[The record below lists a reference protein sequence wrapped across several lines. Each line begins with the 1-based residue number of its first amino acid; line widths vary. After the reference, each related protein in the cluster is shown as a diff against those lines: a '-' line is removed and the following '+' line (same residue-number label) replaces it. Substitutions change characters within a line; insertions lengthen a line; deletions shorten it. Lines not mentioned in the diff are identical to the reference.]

1 MRLFA
6 TSRALRLGTG
16 SPAKSKPLTVEDK
29 TYSTDDW
36 TNTPDQILAHVGRRL
51 YLDENHPLA
60 ITRKLIESQFRG
72 PVYGNYSEKDPIVS
86 TAQNF
91 DVLGFP
97 ADHPGRSRTDTYYL
111 NDKTVL
117 RTHTSAHQQAY
128 FQQINR
134 NEETRPEEVGYTVVA
149 DVYRRDAI
157 DRSHYPVFHQM
168 EGAMLWKRP
177 GDKPLEHATQTAAAI
192 MKDVNSIPPHDVP
205 VEDPN
210 PTIHPQRNPLQADY
224 HSEEEV
230 EAIAAHLKRSL
241 ERMVIKVFTEA
252 QKAAASGGLATE
264 PLKVRW
270 VEAYFPFTSPS
281 WELEVFWQ
289 GDWLEI
295 LGCGV
300 VKQELLIN
308 SDVPNRVGWAF
319 GLGLERIAMLLF
331 NIPDIRLFWSKDER
345 FLSQFKAGQV
355 TRFEPFSKHPA
366 CYKDVAFFL
375 PSASTSGGSAAGGA
389 VPVHENDVMEIVR
402 GIGGD
407 LVEDVKLIDEFTHP
421 KTSRKSLC
429 YRINYRS
436 LERTLT
442 NEEANNLHET
452 VRTKLVEQ
460 LVSRSREQPPQV
472 AAPVK
477 KVHYPFWFGG
487 SASCFAAAVTH
498 PLDLGTF
505 AHILRNNGFFGLY
518 NGLSAALLRQLT
530 YSTTR
535 FGIYEELKSRF
546 TSPSSPPGF
555 LTLLGMACTSGILGG
570 ITGNPAD
577 VLNVRMQSDA
587 ALPPAQRRNY
597 RHAFHGL
604 VQMTRTEGVSSLFR
618 GVWPNSTRAILMTSS
633 QLVSYDVFKRACL
646 EKLGMSDN
654 LSTHF
659 TASLAAGFVA
669 TTVCSPVDVIK
680 TRVMSASP
688 AESRGHGIVGLLREI
703 IRKEGF
709 TWAFRGWVPSFIRL
723 GPHTIATFV
732 FLEEHKKLYRFL
744 KGI

>member
-6 TSRALRLGTG
+6 TSRALRLGSG
-16 SPAKSKPLTVEDK
+16 RCLTVEGK
-29 TYSTDDW
+29 AYPIDDW
-36 TNTPDQILAHVGRRL
+36 TNTPDTILAHIDRRL

-60 ITRKLIESQFRG
+60 ITRKLIESQFPG
-72 PVYGNYSEKDPIVS
+72 PIYGNYSEKCPIVT

-97 ADHPGRSRTDTYYL
+97 ANHPGRSRTDTYYL
-111 NDKTVL
+111 NKKTVL

-134 NEETRPEEVGYTVVA
+134 NEATRPEEVGYTVVA

-177 GDKPLEHATQTAAAI
+177 ADKPLEHARQTAAAI
-192 MKDVNSIPPHDVP
+192 MKDVGSIPSHDVP

-210 PTIHPQRNPLQADY
+210 PTIHPQRNPLQAEY

-230 EAIAAHLKRSL
+230 EAIAAHLKKSL
-241 ERMVIKVFTEA
+241 ERMVIRVFSEA
-252 QKAAASGGLATE
+252 QKAAAASESVEAE

-300 VKQELLIN
+300 VKQELLNN

-345 FLSQFKAGQV
+345 FLSQFKAGQI
-355 TRFEPFSKHPA
+355 TRFEPFSKYPA
-366 CYKDVAFFL
+366 CYKDVAFWL
-375 PSASTSGGSAAGGA
+375 PSAAASGGSAAGGA
-389 VPVHENDVMEIVR
+389 VPVHENDIMEIVR
-402 GIGGD
+402 GVSGS

-442 NEEANNLHET
+442 NEETNNLHEA
-452 VRTKLVEQ
+452 VRQKLVAKP
-460 LVSRSREQPPQV
+460 L
-472 AAPVK
+472 K

-487 SASCFAAAVTH
+487 SASCFAAAVRLQTRG
-498 PLDLGTF
+498 PGAPSTMLGTF

-546 TSPSSPPGF
+546 TSPSQSPSF
-555 LTLLGMACTSGILGG
+555 FTLLGMACTSGILGG
-570 ITGNPAD
+570 IAGNPAD

-604 VQMTRTEGVSSLFR
+604 VQMTRTEGFSSLFR
-618 GVWPNSTRAILMTSS
+618 GVWPNSTRAVLMTSS
-633 QLVSYDVFKRACL
+633 QLVSYDVFKRLCL
-646 EKLGMSDN
+646 ENFGMKDN
-654 LSTHF
+654 VATHF
-659 TASLAAGFVA
+659 SASFAAGFVA

-688 AESRGHGIVGLLREI
+688 SETRGHNIVGLLHEI
-703 IRKEGF
+703 TRKEGF
-709 TWAFRGWVPSFIRL
+709 AWAFRGWVPSFIRL
-723 GPHTIATFV
+723 GPHTIATFI
-732 FLEEHKKLYRFL
+732 FLEEHKKLYRYL